1 MRFGPKIGGIFAEYG
16 DTISAA
22 GGSKEPNND
31 NIPRAYACLSI
42 VSGKEKRMKASSSF
56 LVVACILFGN
66 AVASAAILDPV
77 STDSGLISGTT
88 GSNRE
93 IRVYKGI
100 PYAAPPVGQLRW
112 HAPQPVASWEGLRK
126 ADHFGPVCSQ
136 ARTNAGSSGT
146 QSPMSEDCLYLNVW
160 TAVKS
165 AREKRPVMVWS
176 HGGGYTMGSGDS
188 PQFDGEALAKKGIVL
203 VTYNYRLGIFGFF
216 AHPELTRESG
226 RNASGNYGLM
236 DLAAALR
243 WVQKNISK
251 FGGDPNRVTIFGVSA
266 GAGLVA
272 NLVGS
277 PEAKGLFQRAIAQS
291 GAWMGIRIGLP
302 MTLSQSEAAGIKVAE
317 ALGAKSLTELR
328 AKSAEELLKS
338 SRGAGPIVDGWFIP
352 TDLSTIYAQGKQN
365 DVDVLI
371 GSNQDEGTFFSR
383 PGSSS
388 ADAFIKQS
396 QQRFG
401 ALAET
406 FLKLYPAGSN
416 AEAEVSQLASFRDE
430 LAWLMSRWARLQSK
444 RGKGKAY
451 LYYFAHVPPTA
462 PGTPS
467 RGATHGAETSYV
479 FQNLTPASLPWTDL
493 DRQVADALS
502 SYWASFAAKG
512 NPNGKS
518 LPVWPAINPSG
529 DNRRMVLGDKIG
541 IGSALEASKYDFFDA
556 YYSSLQTR

>member
-1 MRFGPKIGGIFAEYG
+1 MSQDSHN
-16 DTISAA
+16 DT
-22 GGSKEPNND
+22 
-31 NIPRAYACLSI
+31 IPRAYAFALTG
-42 VSGKEKRMKASSSF
+42 SGKEKPMKAFSSL
-56 LVVACILFGN
+56 LVVAFLLFGS
-66 AVASAAILDPV
+66 AMVSAAILDPV

-88 GSNRE
+88 GTSRE

-100 PYAAPPVGQLRW
+100 PFSAPPVGQLRW
-112 HAPQPVASWEGLRK
+112 RAPQPVASWEGVRK
-126 ADHFGPVCSQ
+126 ADHFGPVCPQ
-136 ARTNAGSSGT
+136 ARTNVGSSET
-146 QSPMSEDCLYLNVW
+146 QSSMSEDCLYLNVW
-160 TAVKS
+160 TAAKS

-188 PQFDGEALAKKGIVL
+188 PQFDGEALAKKGVVL
-203 VTYNYRLGIFGFF
+203 VTYNYRLGVFGFF

-226 RNASGNYGLM
+226 KSASGNYGLM

-291 GAWMGIRIGLP
+291 GAWMGIRISLP
-302 MTLSQSEAAGIKVAE
+302 TTLSQAEAAGIKMAE
-317 ALGAKSLTELR
+317 AVSAKSLAELR
-328 AKSAEELLKS
+328 DKSTEELLKS
-338 SRGAGPIVDGWFIP
+338 GRGAGPIVDGWFIP
-352 TDLSTIYAQGKQN
+352 ADLSTIYAQGRQN

-383 PGSSS
+383 PGSNN
-388 ADAFIKQS
+388 ADSFIKQS

-401 ALAET
+401 SLADT

-416 AEAEVSQLASFRDE
+416 AEAEASQLASFRDE
-430 LAWLMSRWARLQSK
+430 LAWLMSHWARMQST

-451 LYYFAHVPPTA
+451 VYYFTRVPPSA
-462 PGTPS
+462 PGSPS

-479 FQNLTPASLPWTDL
+479 FQNLTPASLPWSDL
-493 DRQVADALS
+493 DRRIADTIS
-502 SYWASFAAKG
+502 SYWANFAATG
-512 NPNGKS
+512 DPNGKG
-518 LPVWPAINPSG
+518 LPAWPAFNQNRN
-529 DNRRMVLGDKIG
+529 NRRMVLGDKIEMG
-541 IGSALEASKYDFFDA
+541 AALEASTNNFFDA
-556 YYSSLQTR
+556 YYSSLQKR

>member
-1 MRFGPKIGGIFAEYG
+1 M
-16 DTISAA
+16 
-22 GGSKEPNND
+22 
-31 NIPRAYACLSI
+31 
-42 VSGKEKRMKASSSF
+42 
-56 LVVACILFGN
+56 
-66 AVASAAILDPV
+66 ASAAILDPV

-88 GSNRE
+88 GSSRE

-100 PYAAPPVGQLRW
+100 PFAAPPVGQLRW
-112 HAPQPVASWEGLRK
+112 RAPQPVAPWDGLRK
-126 ADHFGPVCSQ
+126 ADHFGPTCPQ
-136 ARTNAGSSGT
+136 TRANAGSAET

-160 TAVKS
+160 TAAKS
-165 AREKRPVMVWS
+165 AQEKRPVMVWS

-188 PQFDGEALAKKGIVL
+188 LQFDGEALSKKGVVL
-203 VTYNYRLGIFGFF
+203 VTYNYRLGVFGFF

-317 ALGAKSLTELR
+317 AVGAKSLAELR
-328 AKSAEELLKS
+328 TKSSEELLKS
-338 SRGAGPIVDGWFIP
+338 GRGSGPIVDGWFIP
-352 TDLSTIYAQGKQN
+352 ADLSTIYSEGRQN
-365 DVDVLI
+365 DVDILV

-383 PGSSS
+383 PGSSN
-388 ADAFIKQS
+388 ADSFIKQS

-401 ALAET
+401 ALADT

-416 AEAEVSQLASFRDE
+416 AEAEASQLASFRDE
-430 LAWLMSRWARLQSK
+430 LAWLMNQWARLHSA
-444 RGKGKAY
+444 RGKGKTY
-451 LYYFAHVPPTA
+451 LYYFTHVPPAA
-462 PGTPS
+462 PGVPS
-467 RGATHGAETSYV
+467 KGATHGAETSYV

-493 DRQVADALS
+493 DRQIADVLS
-502 SYWASFAAKG
+502 SYWANFAANG
-512 NPNGKS
+512 NTNGKG
-518 LPVWPAINPSG
+518 LPVWPAINPNR
-529 DNRRMVLGDKIG
+529 DNRRMVLGDKIE

-556 YYSSLQTR
+556 YYSSLQKR